1 MPSVLGQRVYE
12 MKSFMY
18 RFKFSGLKD
27 TERITDLFHLSC
39 IAAKA
44 VLGVDQAELETVVS
58 RGKHRVPVAINAS
71 GRTGGV
77 LAKLFLGFANEVLQP
92 SEFNVVRQPSSKGR
106 GK

>member
-1 MPSVLGQRVYE
+1 

-44 VLGVDQAELETVVS
+44 VLGVDQVELETVVS

-92 SEFNVVRQPSSKGR
+92 SEFEVVRQPSSKGR

>member
-1 MPSVLGQRVYE
+1 
-12 MKSFMY
+12 MKGFEY
-18 RFKFSGLKD
+18 RFKFNGITD
-27 TERITDLFHLSC
+27 TEKITDLFHLSC

-92 SEFNVVRQPSSKGR
+92 SEFEVVRQPASKGR

>member
-1 MPSVLGQRVYE
+1 

-18 RFKFSGLKD
+18 RFKFSGMKD

-92 SEFNVVRQPSSKGR
+92 SEFEVVRQPSSKGR

>member
-1 MPSVLGQRVYE
+1 
-12 MKSFMY
+12 MKSFVY
-18 RFKFSGLKD
+18 RFKFGGMKD

-44 VLGVDQAELETVVS
+44 VLGIDQTELETVVS
-58 RGKHRVPVAINAS
+58 RGKRQVPVAINAS

-92 SEFNVVRQPSSKGR
+92 SEFEVVRQPSSKGR